1 MSNAGCCTTAAL
13 LATNQKHIC
22 HRHFCSFAICL
33 LQQMEVTFDSMA
45 DWEAFLSSLP
55 FQDHK
60 AWTQRIQSMVVDGS
74 PVWQVQRSVP
84 LTVAGSSPAA
94 AAATAGVS
102 GAAAAARGSSS
113 SSSSSAISGGIGKL
127 VITDQVRTSRALAVH
142 QLGCEQRQD
151 VACPGTWQ

>member
-1 MSNAGCCTTAAL
+1 VLQSSNIVHYLSDIT
-13 LATNQKHIC
+13 LATDRSKTQPGTLYIIALC
-22 HRHFCSFAICL
+22 F

-45 DWEAFLSSLP
+45 DWEAFLSSVP

-84 LTVAGSSPAA
+84 LTVTASSLAA

-102 GAAAAARGSSS
+102 SAGVSSAAARGSRSGSAGSS
-113 SSSSSAISGGIGKL
+113 SIVTGGVGKL
-127 VITDQVRTSRALAVH
+127 VITDQVRM
-142 QLGCEQRQD
+142 G
-151 VACPGTWQ
+151 